1 VRNTSSRGKLTYQ
14 DLLGLPED
22 RLRHELIDGK
32 HLMSPAPTLKHQRAV
47 VNLAGLI
54 WSYLQRHPLGRL
66 YVAPADV
73 VFSDFDVV
81 EPDLFYVT
89 VESGE
94 RLANERH
101 LAGAPDLVV
110 EVLSPSTARIDQGKK
125 RGLYERY
132 KVSEYW
138 IVDPDKET
146 IKVYRLADGLFRF
159 CAELVRGDGASAQ
172 SLSTPLLPGFEI
184 PLATVFD

>member
-1 VRNTSSRGKLTYQ
+1 VRNPSSRGKLTYQ

-22 RLRHELIDGK
+22 LLRHELIDGK
-32 HLMSPAPTLKHQRAV
+32 HLMSPAPNLKHQRIV
-47 VNLAGLI
+47 GNLFLLLGVHL
-54 WSYLQRHPLGRL
+54 RDHPVGRV
-66 YVAPADV
+66 YGAPVDV
-73 VFSDFDVV
+73 CLSQIDVV
-81 EPDLFYVT
+81 EPDLVYISA
-89 VESGE
+89 ESE
-94 RLANERH
+94 RRLDAGRY

-146 IKVYRLADGLFRF
+146 IKVYRLANGLFRF
-159 CAELVRGDGASAQ
+159 CAELVRGDGTSVQ
-172 SLSTPLLPGFEI
+172 SLSTPLLPGLAI
-184 PLATVFD
+184 PIATVFD